1 MCRRVH
7 HPWYNIPV
15 THPDPSPAPLRDV
28 IHVHARLRV
37 ALARHLLVEL
47 DTLDP
52 RTLDGAEHLTAARQV
67 LAIRR
72 DTLRAELDA
81 HLRVLGVIEEWS

>member
-1 MCRRVH
+1 
-7 HPWYNIPV
+7 
-15 THPDPSPAPLRDV
+15 
-28 IHVHARLRV
+28 V
-37 ALARHLLVEL
+37 ALARHLLAEV

>member
-1 MCRRVH
+1 M
-7 HPWYNIPV
+7 
-15 THPDPSPAPLRDV
+15 THSDPSPAPMRDE

-37 ALARHLLVEL
+37 ALARHLLAEV

-52 RTLDGAEHLTAARQV
+52 RTLDGAEHLRAARQV

-81 HLRVLGVIEEWS
+81 HLRVLGLIEEWS